1 MRIYFGLSVFIVC
14 SLVYFWISA
23 GGAHGQTAY
32 LVDERPCPDLDPR
45 LRQPRD
51 NEWCDYVTKIKRC
64 DGDLAERL
72 FQQSRAPAYLISELG
87 TEHPRR
93 LICHPNE

>member
-1 MRIYFGLSVFIVC
+1 MRIYFGLSVFLAC
-14 SLVYFWISA
+14 CGMSA
-23 GGAHGQTAY
+23 GGAHGQAAY
-32 LVDERPCPDLDPR
+32 LVDERPCPDLDPG
-45 LRQPRD
+45 LRQPRA

-72 FQQSRAPAYLISELG
+72 FQQSRAPAYLMSELG

-93 LICHPNE
+93 LICRPND